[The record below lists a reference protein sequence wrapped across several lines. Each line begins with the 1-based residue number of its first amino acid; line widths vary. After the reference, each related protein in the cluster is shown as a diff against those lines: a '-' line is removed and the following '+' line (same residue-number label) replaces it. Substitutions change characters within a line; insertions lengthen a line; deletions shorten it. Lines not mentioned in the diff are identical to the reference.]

1 MANTRDTFDWN
12 LFLRQFS
19 RDLLDRLED
28 SEFTNLSSEIINN
41 KWLGYPG
48 AIHTEIP
55 SVEARLETTL
65 PPSYRNFLAAS
76 NGWQKLDNMID
87 RLLSTQ
93 EIDWLASRNQ
103 ELIDGWMTG
112 IEIGSG
118 YTPVPDEEYFVYG
131 DEQDSTLLRNEYLQ
145 TALEIGGDSNQGL
158 LLLNPQIVSENGEW
172 EAWFFA
178 NWLPG
183 AHRYRSFYELML
195 DLHKRLLE
203 LPKLREIPNSDENTY
218 KKLL

>member
-1 MANTRDTFDWN
+1 MANTKDTFDWN
-12 LFLRQFS
+12 VFLRQFS
-19 RDLLDRLED
+19 RDLLARLEY
-28 SEFTNLSSEIINN
+28 SELTNFPSEIINT

-48 AIHTEIP
+48 ATDTEI
-55 SVEARLETTL
+55 STVEARLETTL

-76 NGWQKLDNMID
+76 NGWQKLDIMID
-87 RLLSTQ
+87 RLLSNQ
-93 EIDWLASRNQ
+93 EIDWLASKNQ
-103 ELIDGWMTG
+103 EFIDGWMTG
-112 IEIGSG
+112 IEIGG
-118 YTPVPDEEYFVYG
+118 DYTPVPDEEYFVYG
-131 DEQDSTLLRNEYLQ
+131 DEQDSTLIRNEYLQ
-145 TALEIGGDSNQGL
+145 TALEIDGDLNQGL

-203 LPKLREIPNSDENTY
+203 LPKLRLIHNS
-218 KKLL
+218 